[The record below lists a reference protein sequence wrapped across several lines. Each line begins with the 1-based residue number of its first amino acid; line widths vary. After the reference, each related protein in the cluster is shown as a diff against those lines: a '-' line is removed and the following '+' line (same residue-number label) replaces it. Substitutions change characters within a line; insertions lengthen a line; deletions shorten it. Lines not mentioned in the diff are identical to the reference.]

1 MADVFEELASL
12 DRLIHEP
19 ARLSIMTALSVV
31 QSADF
36 TSLQRITGLSAGN
49 LSNHLAKL
57 EEGKLVQIAKGYMNK
72 RPNTMVTITYQ
83 GKQAIDAHW
92 RRLKEL
98 HEGSQNWNE
107 GGLTE

>member
-36 TSLQRITGLSAGN
+36 TFLQRVTGLSAGN

-57 EEGKLVQIAKGYMNK
+57 EEGKLVQIAKGYVSK
-72 RPNTMVTITYQ
+72 RPNTMVTITQQ

-98 HEGSQNWNE
+98 HEDSQNWNE

>member
-57 EEGKLVQIAKGYMNK
+57 EEGRLVQLTKGYLNK
-72 RPNTMVTITYQ
+72 RPNTMVAITQ
-83 GKQAIDAHW
+83 PGKQAIDAHW

-107 GGLTE
+107 GDLAE

>member
-57 EEGKLVQIAKGYMNK
+57 EEGRLVQSPSRAN
-72 RPNTMVTITYQ
+72 
-83 GKQAIDAHW
+83 
-92 RRLKEL
+92 RRLMRTGGGSRNYMKVRRTGTKE
-98 HEGSQNWNE
+98 
-107 GGLTE
+107 T

>member
-1 MADVFEELASL
+1 MEKVFEELASL

-36 TSLQRITGLSAGN
+36 TFLQRITGLSVGN

-57 EEGKLVQIAKGYMNK
+57 EEGELIEIAKGYVKN
-72 RPNTMVTITYQ
+72 RPNTMVTITPK
-83 GKQAIDAHW
+83 GKETIELHW
-92 RRLKEL
+92 RRLNSL
-98 HEGSQNWNE
+98 HEASQD
-107 GGLTE
+107 LTKGE